1 MKNKFLFSILP
12 FLGFVALLLIRMTM
26 RIKRVREEV
35 VEDFYRNNR
44 RFILAFWHGRQLFMP
59 YSYHG
64 KRIHILI
71 SQHGDG
77 EIVSRAMRYFG
88 FSSVRGST
96 TRGGFR
102 AFRELIKLSRNSDI
116 AMTPDGPKGPVY
128 RVQMGIIELA
138 RLTSLPI
145 IPVTFSASSRKTLKS
160 WDQFLIPRLFSKGV
174 FIWGEPLFVDK
185 GTTPDKVEMKREE
198 LEHSLNKIT
207 KEADGFFRKGLGVRR
222 KRF

>member
-1 MKNKFLFSILP
+1 MRNKFFFSILP
-12 FLGFVALLLIRMTM
+12 FLGFLFLLLIRMTM

-35 VEDFYRNNR
+35 LEEFYKNNR

-64 KRIHILI
+64 EKIHILI

-77 EIVSRAMRYFG
+77 EIVSRAMGYFG
-88 FSSVRGST
+88 FNSVRGSS
-96 TRGGFR
+96 TRGGFK

-116 AMTPDGPKGPVY
+116 AITPDGPKGPLY

-160 WDQFLIPRLFSKGV
+160 WDQFLIPHLFSKGV
-174 FIWGEPLFVDK
+174 FIWGDPIFVEKDLA
-185 GTTPDKVEMKREE
+185 GERVELKRRD
-198 LEHSLNKIT
+198 LEDSLNRIT
-207 KEADGFFRKGLGVRR
+207 KEADGFFSRGKGLGVRET
-222 KRF
+222 

>member
-1 MKNKFLFSILP
+1 MS
-12 FLGFVALLLIRMTM
+12 
-26 RIKRVREEV
+26 IKRVREEA
-35 VEDFYRNNR
+35 VEVFYKSDR

-64 KRIHILI
+64 KGIHILI

-88 FSSVRGST
+88 FGSVRGSS
-96 TRGGFR
+96 TRGGFK
-102 AFRELIKLSRNSDI
+102 AFRELIRLSRTSDI

-128 RVQMGIIELA
+128 RVQTGIIELA

-145 IPVTFSASSRKTLKS
+145 IPVAFSASSRRALKS
-160 WDQFLIPRLFSKGV
+160 WDQFLIPCLFSKGV
-174 FIWGEPLFVDK
+174 FIWGDPISIDK
-185 GTTPDKVEMKREE
+185 GATPDQVEMKREE
-198 LEHSLNKIT
+198 LEHSLNEIT

-222 KRF
+222 EA

>member
-1 MKNKFLFSILP
+1 MKNKFLFLILP
-12 FLGFVALLLIRMTM
+12 FLAFVLLLLIRMTM
-26 RIKRVREEV
+26 NIKRVREEV
-35 VEDFYRNNR
+35 VEAFYKSDR

-64 KRIHILI
+64 KGIHILI

-88 FSSVRGST
+88 FNSVRGSS
-96 TRGGFR
+96 TRGGFK
-102 AFRELIKLSRNSDI
+102 AFRELIRLSRTSDI

-128 RVQMGIIELA
+128 RAQTGIIELA

-145 IPVTFSASSRKTLKS
+145 IPVSFSASSRRVLKS

-174 FIWGEPLFVDK
+174 FIWGDPLFVDK
-185 GTTPDKVEMKREE
+185 EATPEKVEMKRKE
-198 LEHSLNKIT
+198 LESSLNKIT
-207 KEADGFFRKGLGVRR
+207 GQADGFFSKRLG
-222 KRF
+222 